1 MQLIPIK
8 RKLNKEGGVMLTVNN
23 ESANVS
29 SQNKVN
35 MAQILKKYGIVLV
48 LLLMILVISILRPA
62 FLRPTNI
69 FNVLTQVSIF
79 GIMSLG
85 LTIVIISK
93 GIDLSAGSVLALS
106 AVLAASV
113 GQTANATGKYFSN
126 MPELSILIP
135 IGVALLVGLSCG
147 AVNGLL
153 IAKTGIP
160 AFIATL
166 GMQTAARGFSLIYTE
181 GKPISNLTEEFTNI
195 GGKIF
200 GVIPVPVIIY
210 TIMIGIT
217 YVLLN
222 HTRFGKNIYAI
233 GGNVN
238 AAEVSGINVKK
249 NLVMIYAYCGLL
261 AGLAAV
267 VFVGRT
273 GSAHPGAAAGYEL
286 TAIAATTIG
295 GTSHSGGI
303 GTIRGAVIGALVLG
317 VLRNGLTLLGVP
329 AYWQQVTE
337 GVIIVVAVIIDM
349 RKNRQKK

>member
-1 MQLIPIK
+1 MTI
-8 RKLNKEGGVMLTVNN
+8 NN
-23 ESANVS
+23 ESANIS
-29 SQNKVN
+29 VN
-35 MAQILKKYGIVLV
+35 RENNIAQLLKKYGIVLV
-48 LLLMILVISILRPA
+48 LLLMIVVISILEPN

-93 GIDLSAGSVLALS
+93 GIDLSAGSVLAFS
-106 AVLAASV
+106 AVLAASL
-113 GQTANATGKYFSN
+113 GQTAGATGKYFPN
-126 MPELSILIP
+126 LPVLPILVP
-135 IGVALLVGLSCG
+135 IAVALLVGLACG
-147 AVNGLL
+147 AVNGFL

-166 GMQTAARGFSLIYTE
+166 GMQTAARGFALIYTE
-181 GKPISNLTEEFTNI
+181 GKPISNLTESFTNI

-200 GVIPVPVIIY
+200 GVIPVPVVIY
-210 TIMIGIT
+210 AIMIGIT
-217 YVLLN
+217 FVMLN

-233 GGNVN
+233 GGNIH

-249 NLVMIYAYCGLL
+249 NLIMIYAYCGLL

-267 VFVGRT
+267 VFAGRT
-273 GSAHPGAAAGYEL
+273 GSAHPGAATGYEL

-337 GVIIVVAVIIDM
+337 GAIIVVAVIIDM
-349 RKNRQKK
+349 RKNRQRN